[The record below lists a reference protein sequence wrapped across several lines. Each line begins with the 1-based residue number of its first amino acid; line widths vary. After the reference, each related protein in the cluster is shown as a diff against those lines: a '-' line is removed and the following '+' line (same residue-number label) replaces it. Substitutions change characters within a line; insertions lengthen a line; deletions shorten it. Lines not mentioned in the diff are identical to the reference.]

1 MLPLLLVLTGCDAIR
16 ATLITTFSPEYEAE
30 GSGTARAGTGPTAV
44 FDKLDAE
51 RERLNIRLRP
61 VADGFTEPVDIQFPP
76 GESERMVVVE
86 KGGSAWLLTGEG
98 FAERSRF
105 LSLEVLTSS
114 EQGLLGVAFHPS
126 FSDNGRFYTNATVDH
141 PQGAHTQITEWT
153 VEPSA
158 AQWRPER
165 GGEVL
170 AVRQPYG
177 NHNAGQLAFGPD
189 GYLYIGLGDGGWA
202 DDPEGNGQN
211 GQTLLGSMLRID
223 VDGARPYAIP
233 PDNPFVG
240 NPQVRDE
247 AFAIGLRNP
256 WRYSFSPDGRLI
268 VADVGQNTAEEIHI
282 VAAGDN
288 LGWAQREG
296 RGCFPV
302 EVTDCT
308 TEGLVEPIYTYGRKD
323 GGSITGGYV
332 VTDAAAG
339 GLAGRYVFGD
349 FASGR
354 LWALTLPDAVRVG
367 DPEVSA
373 YSLGR
378 WGVLL
383 SAFGQDGWGRLYLAD
398 YASGSIYR
406 VEG

>member
-1 MLPLLLVLTGCDAIR
+1 MLPLLFFLTGCDAIR
-16 ATLITTFSPEYEAE
+16 ATLITTLSPEYEAE
-30 GSGTARAGTGPTAV
+30 ASGIARAGTGLTAV
-44 FDKLDAE
+44 FDKLDLDRA
-51 RERLNIRLRP
+51 RLNIRLRP
-61 VADGFTEPVDIQFPP
+61 VADGFKEPVDIQFPP

-86 KGGSAWLLTGEG
+86 KGGAAWLLSGEG
-98 FAERSRF
+98 FSERSRF
-105 LSLEVLTSS
+105 LSLAVLTTS
-114 EQGLLGVAFHPS
+114 EQGLLGLAFHPS
-126 FSDNGRFYTNATVDH
+126 FAHNGRFFTNATVDH
-141 PQGAHTQITEWT
+141 PQGAHTQITEWR
-153 VEPSA
+153 VASSSA
-158 AQWRPER
+158 PWRPER
-165 GGEVL
+165 VGEVL
-170 AVRQPYG
+170 AVPQPYG

-202 DDPEGNGQN
+202 DDPHGNGQN

-233 PDNPFVG
+233 ADNPFVG

-256 WRYSFSPDGRLI
+256 WRYSFSPEGRLI

-296 RGCFPV
+296 RACFPA
-302 EVTDCT
+302 EVTDCAT
-308 TEGLVEPIYTYGRKD
+308 QGLVEPIYTYGRED
-323 GGSITGGYV
+323 GVSITGGHV
-332 VTDAAAG
+332 VADAAAG
-339 GLAGRYVFGD
+339 ALAGRYVFGD

-354 LWALTLPDAVRVG
+354 LWALELPDSVRAG
-367 DPEVSA
+367 DPEVSVH
-373 YSLGR
+373 SLGR

-383 SAFGQDGWGRLYLAD
+383 SAFGLDDRGRLFLAD
-398 YASGSIYR
+398 YAAGAIYR